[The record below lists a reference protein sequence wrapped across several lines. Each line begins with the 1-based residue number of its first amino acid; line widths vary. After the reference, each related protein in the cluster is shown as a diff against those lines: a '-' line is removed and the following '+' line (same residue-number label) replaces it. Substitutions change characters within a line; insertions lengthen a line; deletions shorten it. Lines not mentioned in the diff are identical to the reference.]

1 MTDIFV
7 VAGQSN
13 AVGIKD
19 HNSLQEII
27 AANGLDA
34 EVVTVARGGTS
45 MFVRTNTWDWY
56 PYEDTD
62 PLTGEL
68 TDELFTTIA
77 AKLAEDPANRLA
89 GILWVQGEADASYTP
104 SMQYQAYLTEF
115 HRRLVESFGSE
126 FNFTVSQL
134 SENMAWYT
142 DRLGQVNVT
151 NAQAAFVAAS
161 SGNVTLLD
169 PDDAIAAVG
178 LQPSQAVSDDI
189 HFGNYGADAIGYEFL
204 QQFYSNLDFSYTI
217 TVGGV
222 TETRSFTDGVPNG
235 SSGGNT
241 GVTTDTTT
249 LADGR
254 VVTTVSDNGVRVSK
268 TDTDAA
274 DAYNWS
280 EISVQYASD
289 GSTKVSQTNS
299 YDNGRTLEISF
310 DASGIRTS
318 QTMTDGGDTYGWTS
332 YSQVFQ
338 PDGNTVASRMYTMD
352 DGRMLDVDFDAS
364 GVRTGQ
370 LTTDDAD
377 NYSWNQIAIS
387 FAADGKTKTSQTID
401 YDNGRTLVIDF
412 SAAGDRSSQIL
423 TDDADQFIWASIE
436 TSFAGD
442 GKTRIDQINSYDNG
456 RVLDIDFDGSG
467 QRTSQT
473 MTDVDDVYAW
483 DSYTQTFG
491 SDGSIIDT
499 VFTYDIA

>member
-89 GILWVQGEADASYTP
+89 GILWVQGEADASYDP
-104 SMQYQAYLTEF
+104 SQQYQAYLTEF

-134 SENMAWYT
+134 SENMEWYT
-142 DRLGQVNVT
+142 GRLGQVFLT
-151 NAQAAFVAAS
+151 NAQADFVSAS
-161 SGNVTLLD
+161 TGNVTLLD
-169 PDDAIAAVG
+169 PDDAIADVG
-178 LQPSQAVSDDI
+178 LTPAQAVSDYI
-189 HFGNYGADAIGYEFL
+189 HFGNYGADAIGYAFL

-222 TETRSFTDGVPNG
+222 TETRSFTDGVPNN
-235 SSGGNT
+235 GGNS

-249 LADGR
+249 LSDGR
-254 VVTTVSDNGVRVSK
+254 VVTTVYDNGIRQSESIS
-268 TDTDAA
+268 DAS
-274 DAYNWS
+274 DVYIWDQ
-280 EISVQYASD
+280 ISIQYAAN
-289 GSTKVSQTNS
+289 GTTRTAQTNT
-299 YDNGRTLEISF
+299 YDNGRVLDVTYGANGL
-310 DASGIRTS
+310 RTN
-318 QTMTDGGDTYGWTS
+318 QTMSDNGDVYIWSS
-332 YSQVFQ
+332 YSQTFQ
-338 PDGNTVASRMYTMD
+338 ADGKTVASRMYSMD

-364 GVRTGQ
+364 GIRTKQ
-370 LTTDDAD
+370 MMTDSG
-377 NYSWNQIAIS
+377 NSYIWEQISID
-387 FAADGKTKTSQTID
+387 FQADGVARAAQTIL
-401 YDNGRTLVIDF
+401 YDNGRTLDVDF
-412 SAAGDRSSQIL
+412 NASGIRTSQLL
-423 TDDADQFIWASIE
+423 TDDGDQFIWASID
-436 TSFAGD
+436 TSFAANGV
-442 GKTRIDQINSYDNG
+442 TRTDQINTYDNG
-456 RVLDIDFDGSG
+456 RVLDIDFDAAG

-473 MTDVDDVYAW
+473 MTDVNDVYAW
-483 DSYTQTFG
+483 ESYTQTFG

-499 VFTYDIA
+499 VYTYDIA